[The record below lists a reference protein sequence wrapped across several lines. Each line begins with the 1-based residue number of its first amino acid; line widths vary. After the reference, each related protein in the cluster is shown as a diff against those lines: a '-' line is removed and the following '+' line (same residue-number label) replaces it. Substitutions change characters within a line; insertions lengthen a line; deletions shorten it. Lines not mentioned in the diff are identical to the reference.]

1 MTTTPVAV
9 ADDTEPGAD
18 PVGAP
23 APAEAKSGRF
33 AAGSSARYALIL
45 AAGYVISL
53 VIFGVLVASKGAD
66 PISVYHTIVSSTLL
80 NGDALQQV
88 ALRAVPIGL
97 AALAVAVPARAGL
110 INVGG
115 EGQLIMGA
123 VAATGVGVAV
133 GPHVP
138 GVLAWIL
145 TCAAG
150 ALAGGSWAL
159 IAGGLRTWLGASEA
173 VTTLLLNFI
182 ANDIM
187 LYLIYQAWK
196 DPHGSGQPQSSPLV
210 QTARLPKIFSSQL
223 NIGVLIALAFVALTW
238 FLLQRTGWGFQLRVV
253 GGNSEAARR
262 SGLKVSYLLLSSM
275 AVGGALA
282 GLGGALNLDGV
293 ETQLRPDITVTF
305 GYVAFLASFLG
316 RHRPIKV
323 VGAAILFSAI
333 ALSGNGLQI
342 TDGLDGTIVD
352 VLLALIVVVPLV
364 VTKFRRRTA

>member
-1 MTTTPVAV
+1 MTAAPVAE
-9 ADDTEPGAD
+9 TEDIEPITTHQ
-18 PVGAP
+18 PVETSSGGP
-23 APAEAKSGRF
+23 APE
-33 AAGSSARYALIL
+33 SSARYAVIL
-45 AAGYVISL
+45 VVGYVISFI
-53 VIFGVLVASKGAD
+53 VFGVLVAFKGAD
-66 PISVYHTIVSSTLL
+66 PISVYHTIISSTVL
-80 NGDALQQV
+80 NANALQQL

-138 GVLAWIL
+138 GVFSWIL

-150 ALAGGSWAL
+150 AGAGGIWAL
-159 IAGGLRTWLGASEA
+159 IAGVLRTWLGAAEA

-187 LYLIYQAWK
+187 LYLIYQAWR
-196 DPHGSGQPQSSPLV
+196 DPHGSGQPQSVPLV
-210 QTARLPKIFSSQL
+210 HSAQLPKMFGSQV
-223 NIGVLIALAFVALTW
+223 NVGVLIALCFVALTW
-238 FLLQRTGWGFQLRVV
+238 VLLQRTGWGFQLRVV
-253 GGNSEAARR
+253 GGNREAARR
-262 SGLKVSYLLLSSM
+262 SGLKVQYLLLSSM

-342 TDGLDGTIVD
+342 SNGLDGTIVD
-352 VLLALIVVVPLV
+352 ILLALIVVVPLV
-364 VTKFRRRTA
+364 VTNFRRRAA